1 MWQIRKE
8 KVMTHPRA
16 HVFSYRERLRGS
28 DAHVTQNIQTGMTD
42 VEFYDYYGVTKVIA
56 GRIIQAFKL
65 MDRTSWNASLLLQA
79 TELNYFPFTSE
90 ITEAEKSRNAMLSLK
105 TELDIK
111 NSQELEEL
119 SSVFL
124 QEEGLRWMTE
134 KGHHILATFLQ
145 REENRSAITG
155 KHNRLESRTKTT
167 KSVKHTIKNRTQPL
181 NAEILKAKETA
192 LDKTDPS
199 SVWTELCKLAE
210 QKIGC
215 LLGLDEKDIKYKS
228 GDVVC
233 FFKKRNLN
241 ERMKRA
247 ATH

>member
-1 MWQIRKE
+1 
-8 KVMTHPRA
+8 MTHPRA

-42 VEFYDYYGVTKVIA
+42 VEFYDYYGVTKVFA
-56 GRIIQAFKL
+56 GRIIQAFQL
-65 MDRTSWNASLLLQA
+65 MDRPSWNASLLLQA

-119 SSVFL
+119 SAVFL
-124 QEEGLRWMTE
+124 QEKGLRWMNAR
-134 KGHHILATFLQ
+134 GYIILDTFLQ

-155 KHNRLESRTKTT
+155 NPNRPESRTKPAK
-167 KSVKHTIKNRTQPL
+167 KSASHTIKNRIQPL
-181 NAEILKAKETA
+181 DAEIAKAKETA
-192 LDKTDPS
+192 LSKSDPN
-199 SVWTELCKLAE
+199 SVWTELIKMAE
-210 QKIGC
+210 KQIGC
-215 LLGLDEKDIKYKS
+215 LLGLDEKDIKYQS
-228 GDVVC
+228 GDDVI
-233 FFKKRNLN
+233 FFKKRNLH

-247 ATH
+247 APH